1 MHRGRVP
8 VALVRVTMT
17 GMHALT
23 LVSVVIIVSF
33 GWAMA
38 LAYVA
43 MPRKKDL
50 LWCALAMALHGVA
63 YVCFAFTGRAPYFV
77 PVVLGNAALLAC
89 LVLLVKVFLDLRA
102 VQIWRWWWA
111 PLVALPVVYAFFLS
125 PADVDFRV
133 ILGCLVYGGL
143 CVALVWLLWRP
154 HPALSGRG
162 RRITLTGVALVL
174 SIFVL
179 RLFVAL
185 TDHHPTLS
193 FSASNV
199 VQSLTLLAALL
210 GMSLLVLGVVLMS
223 EERLA
228 KALSLS
234 RNNYRLLVE
243 NASEGIVV
251 VQSGRMRFANPMLLS
266 LLGYTEEDVLG
277 QNLLQ
282 FVHEDDRAK
291 VMEAYQLRLQG
302 RAQGLKYPLR
312 VLTCDRGTRWFEI
325 SGTHFDWE
333 GRPATLNFLT
343 DIQDRVEMES
353 QIRSLAYHDSLTQL
367 PNRVLMLDRL
377 KQALASHKRLPR
389 YGALMF
395 LDLDNFKPVNDA
407 HGHIAG
413 DQVLIEV
420 AQRLLRCVRET
431 DTVARFGGDEFV
443 VMLAD
448 LHEDRPTSLAQAQS
462 VADKILHTVSE
473 PYHLSLA
480 QGDGSVR
487 AVTHKC
493 GVSIG
498 LVLFHSETGCEDQ
511 LLRQA
516 DSAMYRAKDA
526 GRHTIVLGEPQPGE
540 AA

>member
-1 MHRGRVP
+1 MTGLNVSTLVP
-8 VALVRVTMT
+8 V
-17 GMHALT
+17 
-23 LVSVVIIVSF
+23 VVIVSF

-63 YVCFAFTGRAPYFV
+63 YVCFAFTGKAPLFV

-89 LVLLVKVFLDLRA
+89 LVLIVEIFLDLRA
-102 VQIWRWWWA
+102 VQAWRWWWA
-111 PLVALPVVYAFFLS
+111 PLMALPVVYAFFPS
-125 PADVDFRV
+125 PADVAFRV

-143 CVALVWLLWRP
+143 CVALVWLLCRP
-154 HPALSGRG
+154 HPALPGRG
-162 RRITLTGVALVL
+162 RRITLTGVLLVL
-174 SIFVL
+174 SIFLL
-179 RLFVAL
+179 RLLAAL
-185 TDHHPTLS
+185 TDHPPALS
-193 FSASNV
+193 WNASNV

-228 KALSLS
+228 QALSLS

-251 VQSGRMRFANPMLLS
+251 VQGGRMKFANPMLLS
-266 LLGYTEEDVLG
+266 LLGFAEEDVLG

-291 VMEAYQLRLQG
+291 VAEAYQLRVQG
-302 RAQGLKYPLR
+302 LAQGLKYPLR
-312 VLTCDRGTRWFEI
+312 VLTHDRGTRWFEI
-325 SGTHFDWE
+325 SGTHFVWE
-333 GRPATLNFLT
+333 GHPATLNFLT
-343 DIQDRVEMES
+343 DIQDRVEMEN

-367 PNRVLMLDRL
+367 PNRVLMCDRL
-377 KQALASHKRLPR
+377 KQALANHKRVPR

-407 HGHIAG
+407 HGHVAG
-413 DQVLIEV
+413 DMVLIEV
-420 AQRLLRCVRET
+420 AQRLMRCVRET

-448 LHEDRPTSLAQAQS
+448 LHEDRLTSLAQARGL
-462 VADKILHTVSE
+462 ADKVLHTLSE
-473 PYHLSLA
+473 PYHLLLP
-480 QGDGSVR
+480 QHDGSVR
-487 AVTHKC
+487 TVTHRC
-493 GVSIG
+493 GASIG
-498 LVLFHSETGCEDQ
+498 LVLFHSETGREER
-511 LLRQA
+511 LLQQA
-516 DSAMYRAKDA
+516 DSAMYRAKEA
-526 GRHTIVLGEPQPGE
+526 GRQTIVLAEQQFGE
-540 AA
+540 AACA